1 MDTSSGIKKNTEEV
15 SLRIDWTQLNQLE
28 SQLKAAFRNIC
39 LWDSKQLSIV
49 IGCTSQ
55 GLFLR
60 IRNASGCSARSCS
73 STSKSNSL
81 VSNNYMN
88 ANDVFSL
95 PKISYADKST
105 QCNAVADVNPPF
117 ASSMFFHPYRL
128 KPNRQIK
135 CIQCGNTSS
144 FGGQ

>member
-1 MDTSSGIKKNTEEV
+1 MFACGAVAIEH
-15 SLRIDWTQLNQLE
+15 RH
-28 SQLKAAFRNIC
+28 R
-39 LWDSKQLSIV
+39 
-49 IGCTSQ
+49 CTSQ
-55 GLFLR
+55 GLFLQ
-60 IRNASGCSARSCS
+60 IRNALECSARSCS
-73 STSKSNSL
+73 STSKSNSS

-105 QCNAVADVNPPF
+105 QCGAVADVNPAF

-135 CIQCGNTSS
+135 CIQCSNTSS
-144 FGGQ
+144 FVDSEGANHPDHSSKSLVLIYSV